1 MRFSQRIGKKSVRQ
15 SLQIESIDTPLENKL
30 WNCFLNEFLE
40 AIKIIELFRSSTSAK
55 VYNVLW
61 EDFFEQ
67 RTDEI
72 PSYPRGDINI
82 SSMINYFK
90 VSFFESE
97 WNEKYDFIEFLS
109 EFENSLKKS
118 KSQYGN
124 SYRDLSFTEKCNA
137 ILERENSGYRLVN
150 NQIVQITSE
159 HEIATIEEAIQNS
172 SSLKPVETHL
182 QTALEFLSN
191 RENPDYR
198 NSIKESISAVE
209 SFCKIITDDPKATLG
224 TALSKIE
231 KSHQLH
237 GALKSSFLA
246 LYGYTSDSGGIR
258 HALLQDDIP
267 VSMEDAKF
275 MLVSCSAFINYLKTK
290 AIT

>member
-1 MRFSQRIGKKSVRQ
+1 MRFSQRIGKKSVRE
-15 SLQIESIDTPLENKL
+15 SLQVESIDTPLENKL
-30 WNCFLNEFLE
+30 WNCFLNDFLNTFSDVKSPRASSSE
-40 AIKIIELFRSSTSAK
+40 RAQICKI
-55 VYNVLW
+55 LW
-61 EDFFEQ
+61 EEFFEQ
-67 RTDEI
+67 RADEI
-72 PSYPRGDINI
+72 PAYSTGSIHIRR
-82 SSMINYFK
+82 MIDFLKN
-90 VSFFESE
+90 SFFESE
-97 WNEKYDFIEFLS
+97 WHEKYDLIEFSS
-109 EFENSLKKS
+109 EVEHQLKNKS
-118 KSQYGN
+118 
-124 SYRDLSFTEKCNA
+124 SYSYKNLFFTEKCNA
-137 ILERENSGYRLVN
+137 ILERENSGYRLVK

-209 SFCKIITDDPKATLG
+209 SFCKIIADDPKATLG

-231 KSHQLH
+231 KSFQLH

-275 MLVSCSAFINYLKTK
+275 MLVSCSAFINYLKAKT
-290 AIT
+290 IT

>member
-15 SLQIESIDTPLENKL
+15 SLQIESIDTPLANKL
-30 WNCFLNEFLE
+30 WNCFLNDFRDDLYPRDLE
-40 AIKIIELFRSSTSAK
+40 Y
-55 VYNVLW
+55 VYKRIWL
-61 EDFFEQ
+61 DFFEFCIDDIPQ
-67 RTDEI
+67 FRTQQIDEESI
-72 PSYPRGDINI
+72 LQII
-82 SSMINYFK
+82 K
-90 VSFFESE
+90 KHFFASQ
-97 WNEKYDFIEFLS
+97 WFEKYDFIEFMS
-109 EFENSLKKS
+109 ELENSLKTNFE
-118 KSQYGN
+118 YE
-124 SYRDLSFTEKCNA
+124 DLYFSEECNDL
-137 ILERENSGYRLVN
+137 LEREKSAYRLVEN
-150 NQIVQITSE
+150 KIVQITSE
-159 HEIATIEEAIQNS
+159 QEIATIEEAIQNS

-231 KSHQLH
+231 KSFQLH

-258 HALLQDDIP
+258 HALLQDNIP

-275 MLVSCSAFINYLKTK
+275 MLVSCSAFINYLKAKT
-290 AIT
+290 IT